1 MGTPTLTGGTKYI
14 MFNFDPFAAI
24 LLVTQFIILLTFHE
38 WAHAKSANMLGD
50 PTARDLGRMSL
61 NPGVHIDMI
70 GTIILPLLGTFF
82 GGAFFGWAKPVPV
95 NPYNLKNPRRDLMLI
110 AGAGPIMNI
119 VLTFLIL
126 GGLKIALEFTPFDPL
141 DVESH
146 HHEIGRQ
153 AVRMALISVFL
164 AAFNMLPL
172 FPLDGF
178 SVVRGL
184 LPESAARQ
192 FEKLTP
198 YGMPILMCLIFL
210 PHFLRFFPNVFGFL
224 GLISFKTLNL
234 TAQLVG
240 LSKVVLYNLLG

>member
-1 MGTPTLTGGTKYI
+1 MA
-14 MFNFDPFAAI
+14 NFDPFAAI

-38 WAHAKSANMLGD
+38 WGHAKSADMLGD

-70 GTIILPLLGTFF
+70 GTIILPLIASFF

-95 NPYNLKNPRRDLMLI
+95 NPYNLKKPRRDLMLI
-110 AGAGPIMNI
+110 AAAGPFMNI
-119 VLTFLIL
+119 VLTFVIL
-126 GGLKIALEFTPFDPL
+126 GVVKLLIELTAFDPT
-141 DVESH
+141 ESTLH
-146 HHEIGRQ
+146 YEINTQ
-153 AVRMALISVFL
+153 LIRMGFISVFL

-184 LPESAARQ
+184 LPEDLARG
-192 FEKLTP
+192 FEKLMP

-210 PHFLRFFPNVFGFL
+210 PSLLGIPNYVFGFL
-224 GLISFKTLNL
+224 NDITSTVFNLIGEI
-234 TAQLVG
+234 VG
-240 LSKVVLYNLLG
+240 LR